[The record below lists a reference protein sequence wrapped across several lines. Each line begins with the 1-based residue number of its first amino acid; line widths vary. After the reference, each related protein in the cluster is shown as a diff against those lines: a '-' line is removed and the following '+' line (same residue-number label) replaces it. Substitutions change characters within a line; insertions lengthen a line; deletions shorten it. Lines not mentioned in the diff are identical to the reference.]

1 MEGKGQNRMVQ
12 TRSQHRLQAFQQ
24 TIENPCVLSLIADNL
39 DAQDL
44 VSFKQ
49 VSKDARFNDLIDHRL
64 DIMRNE
70 RTRRKEVVGNLQER
84 LYRIVEIESGKPR
97 IPDIVGV
104 YDILCENKW
113 LLGFSQLKDRIYAKL
128 IEFTKDPLFR
138 DHGVKY
144 FEPLF
149 GIPEPKHYY
158 NSKMGVS
165 QFGTIGIDG
174 NFILLT

>member
-1 MEGKGQNRMVQ
+1 MVQ
-12 TRSQHRLQAFQQ
+12 TRSQHRLHAFQQ

-39 DAQDL
+39 DAEDL

-64 DIMRNE
+64 EMKRTE
-70 RTRRKEVVGNLQER
+70 RTRRKEVIGILQKR
-84 LYRIVEIESGKPR
+84 MQRITEVESGKPR
-97 IPDIVGV
+97 VPIILDV
-104 YDILCENKW
+104 YDIICENKW
-113 LLGFSQLKDRIYAKL
+113 LLGFSQLKDRIYSKL

-149 GIPEPKHYY
+149 GLPEPKRYY
-158 NSKMGVS
+158 NSKTGLS

-174 NFILLT
+174 NFILLN

>member
-1 MEGKGQNRMVQ
+1 MVQ
-12 TRSQHRLQAFQQ
+12 TRSQRCHQAFQQ
-24 TIENPCVLSLIADNL
+24 TIEDPCVLSLIAENL

-44 VSFKQ
+44 VCFKQ
-49 VSKDARFNDLIDHRL
+49 VSKDTRFNDLIDHRL
-64 DIMRNE
+64 EIMRTE
-70 RTRRKEVVGNLQER
+70 RTRRKEVIGILQER
-84 LYRIVEIESGKPR
+84 MQRITEVESGKPR
-97 IPDIVGV
+97 IPIIVGV

-149 GIPEPKHYY
+149 GIPEPKRYY
-158 NSKMGVS
+158 NSKTGLA
-165 QFGTIGIDG
+165 QFGTIGTDG
-174 NFILLT
+174 NFILLN